1 MASEIVN
8 TENTSVPATT
18 AGQDNPPKTVL
29 TRGDI
34 TRLGFR
40 SALLQSGFNYE
51 RMQATGFASAQ
62 SPLLKKIYANDKDA
76 LSASMRDN
84 LEFINTNTNAA
95 GFLMGLLISLEERHE
110 SRDLI
115 KGLKVALFGP
125 LAGIGDAIFWFT
137 LLPIVAGVC
146 ASFAS
151 QGSILGP
158 LIFFFVYA
166 ALFLLRVVW
175 THLGY
180 SLGVKAIDKLRS
192 SSGAISRAATILGV
206 TVIGGLIASYVHL
219 TVTAKIAV
227 TAGHEVSIQEAFFD
241 KVFPNL
247 LPLGY
252 TLLMYYLLRAKKVSP
267 VTLILVT
274 FVLSIAL
281 SWLGVL

>member
-1 MASEIVN
+1 MESNIL
-8 TENTSVPATT
+8 PTT
-18 AGQDNPPKTVL
+18 TDVSAEPTTKL
-29 TRGDI
+29 TRRDI
-34 TRLGFR
+34 TKLGFR

-62 SPLLKKIYANDKDA
+62 APLLKKIYGNDKAA
-76 LSASMRDN
+76 LSAAMKDN
-84 LEFINTNTNAA
+84 LEFINTNTNAV

-158 LIFFFVYA
+158 IIFFVVYL

-180 SLGVKAIDKLRS
+180 TLGVKAIDKLRA

-206 TVIGGLIASYVHL
+206 TVVGGLIASYVHI
-219 TVTAKIAV
+219 TVAAKVAV

-247 LPLGY
+247 LPMVY

>member
-1 MASEIVN
+1 MASEIN
-8 TENTSVPATT
+8 ITENAVSEPKPAEQ
-18 AGQDNPPKTVL
+18 GNPPKTVL

-62 SPLLKKIYANDKDA
+62 TPLLKKIYADDKDA
-76 LSASMRDN
+76 LAASMTDN
-84 LEFINTNTNAA
+84 LEFINTNPNAA
-95 GFLMGLLISLEERHE
+95 GFLMGLLISLEERRE

-158 LIFFFVYA
+158 LIFFVVY
-166 ALFLLRVVW
+166 LGIFLLRVVW

-180 SLGVKAIDKLRS
+180 SLGVKAIDKLRT

-219 TVTAKIAV
+219 SVVTKVEV
-227 TAGHEVSIQEAFFD
+227 TEGHPVSIQEAFFD

-252 TLLMYYLLRAKKVSP
+252 TLLMYYLLRAKKISP
-267 VTLILVT
+267 VTLILAT
-274 FVLSIAL
+274 FILSVAL